1 MKSHAINARRDSAG
15 RAHSA
20 IKGAVLLVLAGV
32 LGGCGGGASAAAPPK
47 ETPPPLP
54 PLRLV
59 IALDQ
64 TGSMKETWS
73 EGVTVDA
80 IRPLVDY
87 VKVRGGEILVLAI
100 RSNSA
105 KTPDATLRV
114 ASAPAPPSKP
124 LEGSD
129 VYEASEAARRYRR
142 TLAEYEAKNRARTA
156 AVEAQVDTFL
166 SAVGE
171 LLAAPPDR
179 IGTDLGRA
187 HARAARFLAD
197 PDPPQQVP
205 AERIYLVHSDGKDTV
220 RVVAIR
226 PFPAQLPVRTLLVS
240 PGEAGALAPLEPLV
254 FSSFSAATHY
264 LMNGGR

>member
-1 MKSHAINARRDSAG
+1 MLSPHRARTWLG
-15 RAHSA
+15 
-20 IKGAVLLVLAGV
+20 LLATL
-32 LGGCGGGASAAAPPK
+32 LLISSGCSSPSAATGPPPEAPA
-47 ETPPPLP
+47 PPLP

-64 TGSMKETWS
+64 SGSMKEAWS

-87 VKVRGGEILVLAI
+87 VKTRGGEILVLAI
-100 RSNSA
+100 RFNSA
-105 KTPDATLRV
+105 KTPDATFRV
-114 ASAPAPPSKP
+114 APFAGPPAKP
-124 LEGSD
+124 RENTD

-142 TLAEYEAKNRARTA
+142 ALADYEARNRKRRV
-156 AVEAQVDTFL
+156 AVEAQADVFL
-166 SAVGE
+166 TAVGV
-171 LLAAPPDR
+171 LLSAPPDR

-220 RVVAIR
+220 RAAPIR
-226 PFPAQLPVRTLLVS
+226 PFPLSVRTLLVS
-240 PGEAGALAPLEPLV
+240 PGEAGSLAPLEPLV

>member
-1 MKSHAINARRDSAG
+1 MLSPYRVRTRLG
-15 RAHSA
+15 
-20 IKGAVLLVLAGV
+20 LLAG
-32 LGGCGGGASAAAPPK
+32 LILFTSGCSSPSTANSSLSEAPA
-47 ETPPPLP
+47 PPLP

-64 TGSMKETWS
+64 SGSMKEAWS

-80 IRPLVDY
+80 IRPLVAY
-87 VKVRGGEILVLAI
+87 VQERGGQILVLVI
-100 RSNSA
+100 RCNSA
-105 KTPDATLRV
+105 TTPDATLRV
-114 ASAPAPPSKP
+114 APALTPPSKP
-124 LEGSD
+124 RESSD

-156 AVEAQVDTFL
+156 AVEAQADAFL

-171 LLAAPPDR
+171 LLAAPHDR
-179 IGTDLGRA
+179 LGTDLGRA
-187 HARAARFLAD
+187 HARALRFLAD

-205 AERIYLVHSDGKDTV
+205 AERIYLVHSDGKETV
-220 RVVAIR
+220 RAAPIR
-226 PFPAQLPVRTLLVS
+226 PFPLSVRTLLVS

-254 FSSFSAATHY
+254 FSSISAATHY